1 MPAKT
6 SIPGVEVYLKPSTG
20 QLILRKEGI
29 EKTEKWLENVKPNV
43 EKFAER
49 MEGNDIASICHEKVK
64 DLPKGE
70 RWRAFKACLRREGK
84 KAYERGSR
92 KRKE

>member
-6 SIPGVEVYLKPSTG
+6 AIPGVEVYFKPSTG
-20 QLILRKEGI
+20 QLVLRKDGI
-29 EKTEKWLENVKPNV
+29 EKTERWEQNVQPNID
-43 EKFAER
+43 KFAKR
-49 MEGNDIASICHEKVK
+49 MEGNNIASICHEKVK

-84 KAYERGSR
+84 KAFA
-92 KRKE
+92 K